1 MVKHNEMMFPIIPP
15 KYDIGFVVNNCNL
28 NLLKELEPWCS
39 TLYVDCDYDEYVKE
53 EQKNT
58 DFDLSDRIKPYDTE
72 KNNEILVSFDCN
84 ELNANNFQVLVNL
97 SEILEDSGEE
107 GHMKYEIFTFHINSL
122 NTYEK
127 DLILVK

>member
-1 MVKHNEMMFPIIPP
+1 MKIKFFIYFSASLFILLIIVFKPMH
-15 KYDIGFVVNNCNL
+15 
-28 NLLKELEPWCS
+28 
-39 TLYVDCDYDEYVKE
+39 YDEYVKE

-58 DFDLSDRIKPYDTE
+58 DFDLSDRIKPYDNE

-107 GHMKYEIFTFHINSL
+107 GHMKYEIYTFHINSL
-122 NTYEK
+122 KSYEK
-127 DLILVK
+127 GLIKV